1 MSTVQIHKLNEATLR
16 IVSEDSGALR
26 ELWEHFTFEVEG
38 ARFMPMVR
46 QKLWDGKV
54 HLLDGRTGTLPY
66 GLLLNAL
73 TFLRKLDYKIELD
86 RDIIEAAPENK
97 EHLYE
102 FAKSLDIRSK
112 GETII
117 PRDYQLEAFAHGIN
131 EGRSLIISPTGSG
144 KSLIIYMAIRWYLEN
159 HDDRVMIVVPTTSL
173 VEQLKKDFA
182 DYSSHD
188 SEFDPEHEVHQIYS
202 GKEKDPGRAR
212 IVITTWQSAVKQPR
226 DWFLQYGMIIGD
238 EAHLFKAKSLNTIM
252 EQLVNAS
259 YRIGTTGTLD
269 GSTCNELVLI
279 GNFGPVHRVI
289 STKELIDNETLANL
303 EIKCLLLKHT
313 DELKKAV
320 CKMNYQGEIST
331 IVEHPGRNRL
341 ITNLACDQTG
351 NTLVLFN
358 LVNKHGKPLYNMIK
372 EKAGDNRHIFYV
384 SGEVAATDR
393 ETIRE
398 ITEGEK
404 DAIIVASVGTFST
417 GINIKNLH
425 NIIFAAPTK
434 SQIRVLQSIGRGL
447 RQSDDGRHTTVYDLA
462 DDFSWRKKKNYTLK
476 HALSRIDIYL
486 KESFDYKIFEI
497 PLPL

>member
-1 MSTVQIHKLNEATLR
+1 
-16 IVSEDSGALR
+16 
-26 ELWEHFTFEVEG
+26 
-38 ARFMPMVR
+38 
-46 QKLWDGKV
+46 
-54 HLLDGRTGTLPY
+54 
-66 GLLLNAL
+66 
-73 TFLRKLDYKIELD
+73 
-86 RDIIEAAPENK
+86 
-97 EHLYE
+97 
-102 FAKSLDIRSK
+102 
-112 GETII
+112 
-117 PRDYQLEAFAHGIN
+117 
-131 EGRSLIISPTGSG
+131 
-144 KSLIIYMAIRWYLEN
+144 
-159 HDDRVMIVVPTTSL
+159 
-173 VEQLKKDFA
+173 
-182 DYSSHD
+182 
-188 SEFDPEHEVHQIYS
+188 
-202 GKEKDPGRAR
+202 
-212 IVITTWQSAVKQPR
+212 
-226 DWFLQYGMIIGD
+226 
-238 EAHLFKAKSLNTIM
+238 
-252 EQLVNAS
+252 
-259 YRIGTTGTLD
+259 
-269 GSTCNELVLI
+269 
-279 GNFGPVHRVI
+279 
-289 STKELIDNETLANL
+289 
-303 EIKCLLLKHT
+303 
-313 DELKKAV
+313 
-320 CKMNYQGEIST
+320 MNYQSEIST

-417 GINIKNLH
+417 GINIKNLS